1 RILHLV
7 NLCLDFDP
15 ATRIT
20 PAQALTHPLFVD
32 DGRPGAGLPSDW
44 LPRSA
49 ELCLMNLIDD
59 TSSFLHNSSS
69 RPIADGNDSAPS
81 TPYRQG
87 RGGYSPSCGGG
98 GGRQR
103 SESIY
108 SNASSPSQAAGPSG
122 LRSFPQHQQQHPVH
136 VGSAPAASFMAQGV
150 AGSGNRPGPVDEG
163 NSNKNNNKGG
173 IPLPDDTMPV
183 SYRPA
188 LHKVPDS
195 YFQGFIH
202 GKYLMS
208 SGHPLPLGVSPP
220 AHYSRLQHQMQQ
232 QQQQQQQ
239 QHLSGTAHRPFSG
252 HHNTLAPQRTAA
264 GHPVPHRSPGGT
276 DGGGGSRTH
285 DMMYAAKGSSS
296 YYNHHHQQQQQLA
309 AGLYGS
315 KATGQS
321 RHGSDAPRG
330 GLQSA
335 HSRGQQQVYQSPS
348 PGVSVHSSGSHGQY
362 GQRQGG
368 LGTSSMLQQVAS
380 GQGRVHMH
388 IAAHHRRLGGNNRD
402 RVSPFSQHSSCSSD
416 SFDDPAFAGV
426 PSHELSYMP
435 PAGSEWCPLVSGSNT
450 PQQPSAAAGFASYG
464 VPIHLQQE
472 GGMQGNPNRRNC
484 LDPSGSI
491 PFPADDGTDLGIYIQ
506 EQLHHIS
513 PARGVSGVEAGVR
526 QNSLEERQSSSNH
539 PPPFGSSHPQH
550 PQRAVRPSGDAPV
563 VSYGKEGG
571 GGPEGLDH
579 RVLRE

>member
-1 RILHLV
+1 M
-7 NLCLDFDP
+7 
-15 ATRIT
+15 
-20 PAQALTHPLFVD
+20 
-32 DGRPGAGLPSDW
+32 
-44 LPRSA
+44 PRSA

-69 RPIADGNDSAPS
+69 RPITDGNDSAPS

-87 RGGYSPSCGGG
+87 RGGYSPTCGG

-122 LRSFPQHQQQHPVH
+122 LRSFPQHQQQQPVH

-163 NSNKNNNKGG
+163 NSNKNNNKG

-232 QQQQQQQ
+232 QQQQ
-239 QHLSGTAHRPFSG
+239 HPSNTAHRPFSG
-252 HHNTLAPQRTAA
+252 PHSTLAPQRTAS
-264 GHPVPHRSPGGT
+264 GHPMPHRSPGGT

-296 YYNHHHQQQQQLA
+296 YHNHHHQQQQQLA

-335 HSRGQQQVYQSPS
+335 QSRGQQQVYQSPS

-362 GQRQGG
+362 GQRQSG
-368 LGTSSMLQQVAS
+368 LGTSSMLQQAS

-402 RVSPFSQHSSCSSD
+402 RVLPFSQHSSCSSD

-464 VPIHLQQE
+464 GPIYPPQE
-472 GGMQGNPNRRNC
+472 GGIQGINRRNC
-484 LDPSGSI
+484 LDPSPLRSSNPCDVTSPLQQQQQPPGSI
-491 PFPADDGTDLGIYIQ
+491 PLPADDGTDLGIYIQ
-506 EQLHHIS
+506 EQLQHIS
-513 PARGVSGVEAGVR
+513 PARGGSGVEAGVR
-526 QNSLEERQSSSNH
+526 QNSLEEKQSSSNH
-539 PPPFGSSHPQH
+539 PPLGSSHPQH
-550 PQRAVRPSGDAPV
+550 PQRTVRQSGDAPV

-571 GGPEGLDH
+571 GGGPEGLDH